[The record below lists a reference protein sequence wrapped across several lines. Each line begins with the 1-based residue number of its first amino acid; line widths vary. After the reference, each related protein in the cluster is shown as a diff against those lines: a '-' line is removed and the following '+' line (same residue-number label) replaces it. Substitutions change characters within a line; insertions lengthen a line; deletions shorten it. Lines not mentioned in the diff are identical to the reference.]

1 MLPLMMAGAG
11 MALQYL
17 GGQQTNA
24 SNQAISNNV
33 TAANMQEAEKN
44 RQFQQTSAKEQ
55 MEFQEKMSSTSYQ
68 RAVED
73 AKKAGINPM
82 LIGGGSGASSPA
94 GASASGSQGT
104 AVAAKMDNPFDNA
117 SSWATT
123 ALDAMKSAQGLEK
136 QEAETNLIKAQTK
149 STTKDHPAADMK
161 NNIYNWFKKK
171 WNEISSSNA
180 TKQIKRDIKHR
191 GHSFQKP

>member
-24 SNQAISNNV
+24 SNQAISSQV
-33 TAANMQEAEKN
+33 SAANMADAEKN

-55 MEFQEKMSSTSYQ
+55 MEFQERMSSTSYQ

-82 LIGGGSGASSPA
+82 LIGGGAGASSPA
-94 GASASGSQGT
+94 GASASGAQGT
-104 AVAAKMDNPFDNA
+104 AVSAKMDNPFDNA
-117 SSWATT
+117 SRAVVAQDDALSKGLSIFADT
-123 ALDAMKSAQGLEK
+123 AV
-136 QEAETNLIKAQTK
+136 
-149 STTKDHPAADMK
+149 P
-161 NNIYNWFKKK
+161 
-171 WNEISSSNA
+171 
-180 TKQIKRDIKHR
+180 
-191 GHSFQKP
+191 